1 LYCFLNFPLL
11 TIKMDFPLPFIFFS
25 EVLNIAASYGR
36 GLFVHVIQEEIH
48 DKVAK
53 AFRQR
58 LQDKIN
64 SKFSL
69 KR

>member
-1 LYCFLNFPLL
+1 
-11 TIKMDFPLPFIFFS
+11 MDFPLPFIFFS